1 MTLGAASSVGTNVLM
16 LLAVSGLNAVQG
28 LVKGLEGVKL
38 LMVEAK
44 NLNGVQPAAGLA
56 SIAWLKKASAGL
68 FSVTAD
74 LENNKLAGISQ

>member
-56 SIAWLKKASAGL
+56 SIAWLKKVSAGL

-74 LENNKLAGISQ
+74 LENNKLAGIGQ